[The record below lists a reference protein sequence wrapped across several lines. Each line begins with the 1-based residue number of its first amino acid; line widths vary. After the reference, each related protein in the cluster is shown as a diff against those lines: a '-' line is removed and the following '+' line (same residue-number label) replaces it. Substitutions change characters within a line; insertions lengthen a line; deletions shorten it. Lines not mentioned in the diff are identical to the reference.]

1 MKKNSI
7 LFCIVIIFNSY
18 LLNAQTL
25 NILPYPNK
33 LEMGKGNFDLNATI
47 NIVTTTKDAM
57 VTPTIEILNEYLNA
71 YSHVSANKLKAT
83 FEVSIDKNIT
93 NDEGYLL
100 QITPNKIILKG
111 NSPVGIFYGVQTFL
125 QVAEQF
131 KKTKKIPAV
140 SIQDAPALAYRG
152 LMLDVSRHFFPIN
165 FVKKLV
171 DIMASQ
177 KMNNLHLHLT
187 DDQGWRIEIKKY
199 PKLTEVGGFRNGT
212 IIGKYP
218 GEGNTHQRYG
228 GFYTQAELK
237 DLVKYASTKFINIV
251 PEIEMPGHASAAIA
265 AYPALSTFESEK
277 KVQETWGVFE
287 DVFSPTEF
295 TFNFLQDVLDEVLA
309 IFPSPVIHIGGDECP
324 KDAWKRSAFCQ
335 DLMKQKGIKDEHAL
349 QSYFIQR
356 IEKYINSKGRQIIG
370 WDEILEGGLAPN
382 AKVMSWRGEAGGIEA
397 AKQHHDVIMTPID
410 YCYFNFY
417 QSTNPKDSIAWGGF
431 LPLSKVYNYN
441 PMPKDLNEQEAN
453 YIKGIQANLWTEYI
467 SNTQLAE
474 YMLFPRSIAF
484 SEVAWTKQK
493 PGFDHFV
500 KRLVPY
506 LSQLKSNNVHYST
519 QLFDIK
525 IKSKLNDQK
534 NSFELTASGVASPAE
549 LIYEMSGKPLTI
561 QSPKLIGPLKVSTS
575 ANISIGALFE
585 NTVVNEVHAEFT
597 MNKATTATIINT
609 TQPDPAYNQSGEHGW
624 CNGIIG
630 SINRFNDGEWLGF
643 NGKDFE
649 TVMQFNKTES
659 LQNVQL
665 HFFQSKGS
673 WVYLPTSV
681 EILSSMDGVNFT
693 SVAKQTHFEKAK
705 DGQFTLHMATPVAQ
719 AKYLKIIAKCLDKI
733 PAGNT
738 GAGSPAWLFMDEVMV
753 N

>member
-1 MKKNSI
+1 MKIKFTLLCFVI
-7 LFCIVIIFNSY
+7 TLFVQNIS
-18 LLNAQTL
+18 AQAF

-33 LEMGKGNFDLNATI
+33 IEMGKGYFNFGV
-47 NIVTTTKDAM
+47 NIQIVNTVKDPM
-57 VTPTIEILNEYLNA
+57 VTPTIALLHEQLKNSSPLNA
-71 YSHVSANKLKAT
+71 KQEKAS
-83 FEVSIDKNIT
+83 FEIYLDNSISN
-93 NDEGYLL
+93 NEGYTL
-100 QITPNKIILKG
+100 QVATNKIVLKG
-111 NSPVGIFYGVQTFL
+111 KSSIGIFYGVQTFL
-125 QVAEQF
+125 QLTEQF
-131 KKTKKIPAV
+131 KKSKNIPV
-140 SIQDAPALAYRG
+140 VYIQDEPALSYRG
-152 LMLDVSRHFFPIN
+152 LMLDVSRHFFSID

-171 DIMASQ
+171 DIMAVQ

-199 PKLTEVGGFRNGT
+199 PKLTEVGAYRNGT
-212 IIGKYP
+212 IIGKFP
-218 GEGNTHQRYG
+218 GEGNTNARYG

-237 DLVKYASTKFINIV
+237 ELVSYAQSKFINIV

-277 KVQETWGVFE
+277 KVQQTWGVFE

-295 TFNFLQDVLDEVLA
+295 TFNFLQDVLDEVMA

-324 KDAWKRSAFCQ
+324 KEAWKRSAFCQ
-335 DLMKQKGIKDEHAL
+335 QLMKEKGIKDEHAL

-356 IEKYINSKGRQIIG
+356 IEKYINSKGKQIIG

-441 PMPKDLNEQEAN
+441 PMPKDLNEQDAK

-467 SNTQLAE
+467 SNVKLAE

-484 SEVAWTKQK
+484 AEVAWSKQK
-493 PGFDHFV
+493 PGFDHFI
-500 KRLVPY
+500 KRLVPF
-506 LSQLKSNNVHYST
+506 LSQLKAKNIHYST

-525 IKSKLNDQK
+525 IKSKLNDEK
-534 NSFELTASGVASPAE
+534 NSFQLTANGVASPAE
-549 LIYEMSGKPLTI
+549 LIYEMSGKPLTVN
-561 QSPKLIGPLKVSTS
+561 SPKLTAPLTVTQT
-575 ANISIGALFE
+575 ATISIGALFE

-597 MNKATTATIINT
+597 INKATTANIIHT
-609 TQPDPAYNQSGEHGW
+609 TMPDPAYNQSGAQGW

-630 SINRFNDGEWLGF
+630 SNNRFNDGEWLGY
-643 NGKDFE
+643 NGKTFE
-649 TVMQFNKTES
+649 TIMQFNKTES
-659 LQNVQL
+659 LQSIQL
-665 HFFQSKGS
+665 HFFQSIGS
-673 WVYLPTSV
+673 WVYLPKSV
-681 EILSSMDGVNFT
+681 EILSSMDGVNFNL
-693 SVAKQTHFEKAK
+693 VARQDHFEKTK
-705 DGQFTLHMATPVAQ
+705 DGKFTLNIKTPVAQ
-719 AKYLKIIAKCLDKI
+719 AKYLKLIATPIDKI
-733 PAGNT
+733 PAGNA
-738 GAGSPAWLFMDEVMV
+738 GAGSSAWLFMDEVMV

>member
-1 MKKNSI
+1 MKKKLL
-7 LFCIVIIFNSY
+7 LFSLVVVMNAVA
-18 LLNAQTL
+18 LNGQSF

-33 LEMGKGNFDLNATI
+33 LEVGKGFFNLNT
-47 NIVTTTKDAM
+47 NIQIVNAIKDPM
-57 VTPTIEILNEYLNA
+57 VTPTINLLNDHLKNYTNTKVA
-71 YSHVSANKLKAT
+71 QAKAT
-83 FEVSIDKNIT
+83 FYINLDSTIT
-93 NDEGYLL
+93 NSEGYTLH
-100 QITPNKIILKG
+100 IAPNKIVLKG
-111 NSPVGIFYGVQTFL
+111 NSPIGIFYGVQTFL
-125 QVAEQF
+125 QIEQQF
-131 KKTKKIPAV
+131 NNTKSIPTV
-140 SIQDAPALAYRG
+140 YIQDAPALSYRG
-152 LMLDVSRHFFPIN
+152 LMLDVSRHFFPID

-171 DIMASQ
+171 DIMSVQ

-199 PKLTEVGGFRNGT
+199 PKLVEVGAYRNGT
-212 IIGKYP
+212 IIGKFP
-218 GEGNTHQRYG
+218 GDGNTNLRYG

-237 DLVKYASTKFINIV
+237 ELVRYAQSKFINIV

-277 KVQETWGVFE
+277 MVQQTWGVFE
-287 DVFSPTEF
+287 DVFSPSEY
-295 TFNFLQDVLDEVLA
+295 TFNFLQDVLDEVMA

-324 KDAWKRSAFCQ
+324 KEAWKRSAFCQ
-335 DLMKQKGIKDEHAL
+335 QLMKEKGIKDEHAL

-397 AKQHHDVIMTPID
+397 AKQHHEVIMTPID

-431 LPLSKVYNYN
+431 LPLSKVYNYI
-441 PMPKDLNEQEAN
+441 PMPKDLNEQDAS

-467 SNTQLAE
+467 SNVKLAE

-484 SEVAWTKQK
+484 AEVAWSKQK
-493 PGFDHFV
+493 PGFDHFI

-506 LSQLKSNNVHYST
+506 LSQLKAKNIHYST

-525 IKSKLNDQK
+525 IKSKLNEQK
-534 NSFELTASGVASPAE
+534 NSFQLTASGVVSPAE
-549 LIYEMSGKPLTI
+549 LIYEMSGRPLSV
-561 QSPKLIGPLKVSTS
+561 QSPKLVAPLTVSQT
-575 ANISIGALFE
+575 ATISIGALFE

-597 MNKATTATIINT
+597 INKATTATIIHT
-609 TQPDPAYNQSGEHGW
+609 TTPDPAYNQSGALGW

-630 SINRFNDGEWLGF
+630 SSNRFNDGEWLGY
-643 NGKDFE
+643 NGKPFE
-649 TVMQFNKTES
+649 TVMQFNKIES
-659 LQNVQL
+659 LKNVQL

-673 WVYLPTSV
+673 WVYLPKSV
-681 EILSSMDGVNFT
+681 EILSSMDGVNFNL
-693 SVAKQTHFEKAK
+693 VARQDKFEKRD
-705 DGQFTLHMATPVAQ
+705 DGKFTLNIATPLSQ
-719 AKYLKIIAKCLDKI
+719 AKYLKIIAQPLDKI
-733 PAGNT
+733 PVGNT
-738 GAGSPAWLFMDEVMV
+738 GAGSPAWLFIDEIMV